1 MHGTNFIDSIKE
13 WIWKTTKN
21 QKMIF
26 LWQITALFCLILWT
40 LWPDILKTIIARQGN
55 APVKL
60 ASGFCFIVYCPEI
73 IRRLISRYSD
83 IEFKVDRPTIQ
94 KQAPKHWKRIDWILV
109 DELIEFMLGE
119 DWLPVESVKNFF
131 WISNQ
136 AYKKLWDNLER
147 LGILKRWPNNAR
159 ILGTVD
165 TDYILEVM
173 ESNED
178 SDKLFYKENPHEIS
192 YIKKF

>member
-1 MHGTNFIDSIKE
+1 M
-13 WIWKTTKN
+13 
-21 QKMIF
+21 
-26 LWQITALFCLILWT
+26 
-40 LWPDILKTIIARQGN
+40 
-55 APVKL
+55 
-60 ASGFCFIVYCPEI
+60 
-73 IRRLISRYSD
+73 
-83 IEFKVDRPTIQ
+83 
-94 KQAPKHWKRIDWILV
+94 

-119 DWLPVESVKNFF
+119 DWLPVEGVKNFF

-178 SDKLFYKENPHEIS
+178 SDKLFYKESENHIS

>member
-1 MHGTNFIDSIKE
+1 MHGTNIFDWLKE

-26 LWQITALFCLILWT
+26 LWQITALFCLVLGV
-40 LWPDILKTIIARQGN
+40 LWPDILKMIVNRQDG
-55 APVKL
+55 AFGKL
-60 ASGFCFIVYCPEI
+60 ASGFCLIVYSPEI
-73 IRRLISRYSD
+73 IQFIINQYSG
-83 IEFKVDRPTIQ
+83 IQFKVDRPTIQ

-119 DWLPVESVKNFF
+119 DWFPVEGVKNFF
-131 WISNQ
+131 GISNQ

-159 ILGTVD
+159 ILGTTD